1 MCRLG
6 GRHLYADLPRTRTT
20 AGTAH
25 GTAGQ
30 MRQMEGRQ
38 AVIHSIIIFIGGMLF
53 GIGSFVVVL
62 ALVSM
67 NGDDK
72 GET

>member
-1 MCRLG
+1 
-6 GRHLYADLPRTRTT
+6 
-20 AGTAH
+20 
-25 GTAGQ
+25 

-38 AVIHSIIIFIGGMLF
+38 EVIHSIIIFIGGMLF